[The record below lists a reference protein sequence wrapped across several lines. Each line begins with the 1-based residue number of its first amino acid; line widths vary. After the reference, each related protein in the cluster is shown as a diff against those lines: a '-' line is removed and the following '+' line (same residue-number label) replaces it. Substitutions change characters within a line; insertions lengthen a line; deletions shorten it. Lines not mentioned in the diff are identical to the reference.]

1 MTAAGDILLGIFR
14 QAWGLIAGLLVLIAI
29 LGGLAQVFKMTGG
42 VLLGSSFWVSEAVA
56 GILGV
61 ILIALVGFLSIPAIA
76 QAATIGGAATGC
88 GPVAEIGQ
96 LAGMLIGG
104 IGALRMLKGTF
115 TAVVSASIGGSGG
128 VSNALVEIAETIFG
142 MLLITVAAPI
152 AAVFFGAC

>member
-42 VLLGSSFWVSEAVA
+42 VLLGSSFWVSEAVV

-76 QAATIGGAATGC
+76 QAVTIGGTAAGC
-88 GPVAEIGQ
+88 GPIAEIGQ

-104 IGALRMLKGTF
+104 IGALRMLKGIF